1 MLEIL
6 QTVNEWLSENRK
18 IALATV
24 VETWGSAPRRVGAKM
39 AITSDMAMMGSVS
52 GGCVETAVVEEAIKV
67 LKKHQPK
74 VLHYGVSDDTAWEVG
89 LACGG
94 KISILVEP
102 LDTQWWQLAKEA
114 VEQDKQMTT
123 ISILDGDASGGKLVL
138 DAEKNIVYSHQLSPE
153 QQQALLWELSP
164 GQSRR
169 TTLAGHDVMIDV
181 YGSRPHLILI
191 GGVHIAVALQQF
203 AKTLGFRVSLVD
215 PRRAF
220 ATPERFPDV
229 DAIYYDYPDVALQ
242 HTGID
247 ADTYI
252 AVLTHDEKIDDP
264 AIKTALAHQ
273 PAYIGVLSSKRT
285 HEKRIARLKDAGIS
299 DATLLRLN
307 TPIGLEIGAKT
318 PEEIAL
324 AVLAEI
330 IAVKNGVRQV
340 AHA

>member
-6 QTVNEWLSENRK
+6 QAVNEWLSENRK

-24 VETWGSAPRRVGAKM
+24 IETWGSAPRRVGAKM
-39 AITSDMAMMGSVS
+39 AITADMAMMGSVS

-67 LKKHQPK
+67 LKKQQAK

-102 LDTQWWQLAKEA
+102 LEAAWWQLAVDA
-114 VEQDKQMTT
+114 VQQDKHMTT
-123 ISILDGDASGGKLVL
+123 ITLLSGEHSGAKMAL
-138 DAEKNIVYSHQLSPE
+138 DAAKNIVFASPLTPE
-153 QQQALLWELSP
+153 QQQALILDLTP

-169 TTLAGHDVMIDV
+169 TTLAGYDVMLDV

-229 DAIYYDYPDVALQ
+229 DAIYYDYPDTALLQ
-242 HTGID
+242 TGID

-285 HEKRIARLKDAGIS
+285 HEKRIARLKEAGIS
-299 DATLLRLN
+299 DETLARLN
-307 TPIGLEIGAKT
+307 TPIGLDIGATT

-324 AVLAEI
+324 AVLAQI
-330 IAVKNGVRQV
+330 IAVKNGIRQV